1 MSNPSTNLEVL
12 LQTACRRALSLGVS
26 FTNQLRLYRSILALA
41 REVRLR
47 FGAATPESAALLAQ
61 VCERAAEC
69 GLDPELPLPDAIPM
83 LRLTVSLSRAAR
95 QAEGTE
101 TAQPRSSDR
110 RVAQHEAPAEPAQE
124 GPAAENITDYPM
136 QSAPEAPDNN
146 RRTAWQLD
154 RTPERPIAKVRETN
168 RRGTEERYEAAWPRA
183 A

>member
-1 MSNPSTNLEVL
+1 M
-12 LQTACRRALSLGVS
+12 
-26 FTNQLRLYRSILALA
+26 
-41 REVRLR
+41 R

-124 GPAAENITDYPM
+124 GPAAENIMDYPM

-154 RTPERPIAKVRETN
+154 RTPERPIA
-168 RRGTEERYEAAWPRA
+168 RRANAVMLVLDGFGAGAGVSRPENALNGQHPFEPHGE
-183 A
+183 